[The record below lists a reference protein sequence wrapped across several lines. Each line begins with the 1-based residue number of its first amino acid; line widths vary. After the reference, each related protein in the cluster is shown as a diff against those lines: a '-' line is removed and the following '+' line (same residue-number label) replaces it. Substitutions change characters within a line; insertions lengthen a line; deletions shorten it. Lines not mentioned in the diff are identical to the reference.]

1 MADPR
6 LQWRPLQQQQANV
19 AGLMRNSNLAFNEGI
34 DSASG
39 ILDSYDKG
47 RKAIG
52 DKEAMH
58 RLAGLNDETE
68 LDAFLANGGLSDL
81 NVSDEMLANLGK
93 ARGDVLGYANDRSI
107 VTDRDARTGIAQGD
121 FGLRQNAD
129 RRAGDVHGVMM
140 EDERWRQGRRGEMAG
155 LSGDIVGARVEGQDF
170 GQNGAPQSDVQA
182 QVYQGM
188 LDRGFPEHIAQGF
201 MMNFQDESGFNIG
214 VTEAEPNVHGTRG
227 KGLYQLTGP
236 RREAFEAKYGNDY
249 SIDNQLDF
257 LVEELGTTEAG
268 ARDVI
273 FNSQNAG
280 EAGANIV
287 NNFLRPASEHARD
300 RSAKYT
306 GANGYTLPPDT
317 ARGTPARDRLETR
330 LAQSEFLSPTDITG
344 LLDTNDAFVAQGTS
358 AADEERRKLQQDM
371 IAQLTMDAVGNAE
384 NTTPAE
390 VQAEVQ
396 ERLEAS
402 GEFSSSEI
410 LNGQKAAEE
419 IIAGS
424 AGIQTQLNPSVSE
437 DVRFGN
443 LIDGANDDINAALE
457 ATPQGRM
464 MRDTQQ
470 FQSNPTEGL
479 VEALGIGSDGEN
491 PGGLGGLLGAESGFD
506 KNDLTNLI
514 NQYAADNDVA
524 PAVAAAA
531 MREAFKRDPTGRN
544 TLARRFPA
552 TEVAELIKGNLGQ
565 EDVSRFQD
573 DTRLRA
579 EFDQRLQTMN
589 DEVRQLQV
597 QAEKDPSRAPAAR
610 QRIAELYAKMSQV
623 RRQAQ
628 DLYRGGD
635 DITAVPQR

>member
-68 LDAFLANGGLSDL
+68 LDAFLAKGGLSDL
-81 NVSDEMLANLGK
+81 NVSDEMLSNLGK
-93 ARGDVLGYANDRSI
+93 TRGNVLGYEDDRSI
-107 VTDRDARTGIAQGD
+107 TTNRMNRDSRASDIHGI
-121 FGLRQNAD
+121 
-129 RRAGDVHGVMM
+129 MM
-140 EDERWRQGRRGEMAG
+140 EDEQWRQGRRGEMAG
-155 LSGDIVGARVEGQDF
+155 LSGDLVGARVEGQDF
-170 GQNGAPQSDVQA
+170 GKYGAPQSGVQA

-214 VTEAEPNVHGTRG
+214 VTEAEPNVNGTRG
-227 KGLYQLTGP
+227 KGLYQLSDD

-249 SIDNQLDF
+249 SIDNQLDW
-257 LVEELGTTEAG
+257 LVQELGTTEAG
-268 ARDVI
+268 ARDII

-300 RSAKYT
+300 RTAKYV

-317 ARGTPARDRLETR
+317 ARGTPARDRLETV
-330 LAQSEFLSPTDITG
+330 LAQSEFLSPVDITG

-358 AADEERRKLQQDM
+358 AADEERRRMQQDM
-371 IAQLTMDAVGNAE
+371 IAQLTMDAVENAE

-390 VQAEVQ
+390 VQVEVQ

-402 GEFSSSEI
+402 GKFSSSEI

-424 AGIQTQLNPSVSE
+424 EGIRTQLNPSVPE
-437 DVRFGN
+437 DVRFAN
-443 LIDGANDDINAALE
+443 MIDGTNDDINAALE

-464 MRDTQQ
+464 MRDIQEYQ
-470 FQSNPTEGL
+470 ADPYGSL
-479 VEALGIGSDGEN
+479 EAELSLGNDGQEA
-491 PGGLGGLLGAESGFD
+491 GFLGGLFSEGKGGYDS
-506 KNDLTNLI
+506 NDLKNLI
-514 NQYAADNDVA
+514 NKYAADNRV
-524 PAVAAAA
+524 PASVAAAA
-531 MREAFKRDPTGRN
+531 MREAFIRDPFTFVGNAN
-544 TLARRFPA
+544 TLQNRFPA
-552 TEVAELIKGNLGQ
+552 TTVAELIKGNLGQ
-565 EDVSRFQD
+565 KDISRFKD

-579 EFDQRLQTMN
+579 DFNQRLQKMN
-589 DEVRQLQV
+589 DEVRKLQIQV
-597 QAEKDPSRAPAAR
+597 KKDPSRADEAR
-610 QRIAELYAKMSQV
+610 QSIADIYTEMSII
-623 RRQAQ
+623 RGKAQ
-628 DLYRGGD
+628 KLYRGGD